1 MELGTLADDR
11 QDHGTGSLMGIRVS
25 ILSRYS
31 RLGASSR
38 LRTMQ
43 YLPALRAAGMDV
55 AVASFFDDAYL
66 NQLYAGQRPQDR
78 ILSYFAARLEQCLAA
93 RHADVIWVEKEALP
107 WLPWVVERLALPRGV
122 PMVADY
128 DDAVFHRY
136 DMHRNPI
143 VRAVLGKKIDKV
155 MANSSLVTVGNT
167 YLADRARAAGAVR
180 IEIIPTVVDAMA
192 YKPRNANRIDD
203 IVRIG
208 WMGTPLAWHKYGLPM
223 VPLFENLA
231 ERHNVRFSIVGASLN
246 ASSSGVFDYHCW
258 QEHSE
263 VSSIQ
268 AMDIGIM
275 PLMNDPW
282 ERGKCGYKLIQY
294 MACGLPVVASPVG
307 VNSTIVEHGVNGFL
321 ASTNSEWCEALENLI
336 KNKELR
342 LRMGAENLQKIADK
356 YSTQVWSNRIVEL
369 LSQAANKRN

>member
-1 MELGTLADDR
+1 M
-11 QDHGTGSLMGIRVS
+11 SIRVT

-43 YLPALRAAGMDV
+43 YLPALTAAGMDV
-55 AVASFFDDAYL
+55 TVASFFDDAYL
-66 NQLYAGQRPQDR
+66 HQLYAGQRTQDG
-78 ILSYFAARLEQCLAA
+78 ILSYFATRLKQCSAA
-93 RHADVIWVEKEALP
+93 RHADVIWVEKEAFP

-122 PMVADY
+122 PVVADY

-155 MANSSLVTVGNT
+155 MANSSLVTVGNA
-167 YLADRARAAGAVR
+167 YLADRARAAGAHRV
-180 IEIIPTVVDAMA
+180 EIVPTVVDTMA
-192 YKPRNANRIDD
+192 YKPGNARRIDD

-208 WMGTPLAWHKYGLPM
+208 WMGTPLTWQKYGLPM
-223 VPLFENLA
+223 VPLFESLA
-231 ERHNVRFSIVGASLN
+231 QRHKVRFSIVGASLN
-246 ASSSGVFDYHCW
+246 ASSSGVFDYQCW
-258 QEHSE
+258 HEHTE
-263 VSSIQ
+263 VSSLQ

-307 VNSTIVEHGVNGFL
+307 VNTTIVEPGVNGFL
-321 ASTNSEWCEALENLI
+321 ASTKSEWCEALDKLIEN
-336 KNKELR
+336 KDLR
-342 LRMGAENLQKIADK
+342 VRMGAANLQKIADK
-356 YSTQVWSNRIVEL
+356 YSIQAWSNRIVEL
-369 LSQAANKRN
+369 LLQAAYKRNSSAKN